1 MWCAHKKKHNK
12 YPKSKVEASLK
23 QAVIDEYLGSSK
35 MNLTISK
42 ELFEKDLV
50 GMVVQSGLPLF
61 HFQARHSRARL
72 VQSRPLSVLASTL
85 IILYNWS

>member
-1 MWCAHKKKHNK
+1 MRSQEKTQKIS
-12 YPKSKVEASLK
+12 KSKVEASLK

-50 GMVVQSGLPLF
+50 GMVVQSGFPLF
-61 HFQARHSRARL
+61 HFQAHHSRARL
-72 VQSRPLSVLASTL
+72 MQSRPLSVLASTL